1 MSMNG
6 GDAAEQMVRILLDG
20 TETVVKITGE
30 GARQL
35 AAFLYAWAQQER
47 GKNPAQHG
55 RTSMVRL
62 LRSGQELQVFRLR
75 KEEYA
80 AFKPQARQYKL
91 LYAALR
97 NRRDPDGLIDVVV
110 RTDEI
115 PRVNHVLERL
125 GHDVSVL
132 DEDAANLALLNELE
146 PPFSGMAVAGVPI
159 DGDVLRSAG
168 IEACDAVAAVTKDD
182 NINLMVAQIAR
193 ELFGVKQP
201 AISKHLK
208 NIYDSG
214 ELNEES
220 TYSILEYMG
229 NDGKQKYQTR
239 FYNLDAILS
248 VGYRVNSKNAT
259 RRCFAERPR

>member
-35 AAFLYAWAQQER
+35 AGFLYAWAQQER

-62 LRSGQELQVFRLR
+62 LKSGQELQVFRLR

-125 GHDVSVL
+125 GYGSVQQGENSKKKEPPSSRSSSAAG
-132 DEDAANLALLNELE
+132 DRPRRSAEDADSRGERKTSIRARLELY
-146 PPFSGMAVAGVPI
+146 
-159 DGDVLRSAG
+159 RK
-168 IEACDAVAAVTKDD
+168 EAEKPKGRLPVKEKGGKD
-182 NINLMVAQIAR
+182 R
-193 ELFGVKQP
+193 
-201 AISKHLK
+201 
-208 NIYDSG
+208 
-214 ELNEES
+214 
-220 TYSILEYMG
+220 
-229 NDGKQKYQTR
+229 
-239 FYNLDAILS
+239 
-248 VGYRVNSKNAT
+248 
-259 RRCFAERPR
+259 

>member
-1 MSMNG
+1 MSMNS

-20 TETVVKITGE
+20 TETAVKITGE

-62 LRSGQELQVFRLR
+62 LKSGQELQVFRLR

-80 AFKPQARQYKL
+80 AFKPEARQYKL

-125 GHDVSVL
+125 GYGSVQQGENSKKKEPPSSRSSSAAG
-132 DEDAANLALLNELE
+132 DRPRRSAEDADSRGERKTSVRARLELYRSKTE
-146 PPFSGMAVAGVPI
+146 EKLVKSPGKSRKDKGMET
-159 DGDVLRSAG
+159 S
-168 IEACDAVAAVTKDD
+168 
-182 NINLMVAQIAR
+182 
-193 ELFGVKQP
+193 
-201 AISKHLK
+201 SHH
-208 NIYDSG
+208 
-214 ELNEES
+214 
-220 TYSILEYMG
+220 
-229 NDGKQKYQTR
+229 
-239 FYNLDAILS
+239 
-248 VGYRVNSKNAT
+248 
-259 RRCFAERPR
+259 RR

>member
-35 AAFLYAWAQQER
+35 AAFLYAWAQQEH

-62 LRSGQELQVFRLR
+62 LKSGQELQVFRLR

-91 LYAALR
+91 LYAVLR

-125 GHDVSVL
+125 GYGSVQQGENSKKKEPPSSRSSNAAG
-132 DEDAANLALLNELE
+132 DRPRRSAEDADSRGERKTSVRARLELY
-146 PPFSGMAVAGVPI
+146 
-159 DGDVLRSAG
+159 RK
-168 IEACDAVAAVTKDD
+168 EAEKPKGRLPVKEKGGKD
-182 NINLMVAQIAR
+182 R
-193 ELFGVKQP
+193 
-201 AISKHLK
+201 
-208 NIYDSG
+208 
-214 ELNEES
+214 
-220 TYSILEYMG
+220 
-229 NDGKQKYQTR
+229 
-239 FYNLDAILS
+239 
-248 VGYRVNSKNAT
+248 
-259 RRCFAERPR
+259 

>member
-35 AAFLYAWAQQER
+35 AAFLYARAQQEP

-62 LRSGQELQVFRLR
+62 LKSGQELQVFRLR

-125 GHDVSVL
+125 GYGSVQQGENSKKKKNLRRREARALQGTGRGARQRTQTAVVSVRH
-132 DEDAANLALLNELE
+132 
-146 PPFSGMAVAGVPI
+146 PSGRGWSCIVRRRRSRRGVCP
-159 DGDVLRSAG
+159 
-168 IEACDAVAAVTKDD
+168 
-182 NINLMVAQIAR
+182 
-193 ELFGVKQP
+193 
-201 AISKHLK
+201 
-208 NIYDSG
+208 
-214 ELNEES
+214 
-220 TYSILEYMG
+220 
-229 NDGKQKYQTR
+229 
-239 FYNLDAILS
+239 
-248 VGYRVNSKNAT
+248 
-259 RRCFAERPR
+259 

>member
-62 LRSGQELQVFRLR
+62 LKSGQELQVFRLR

-80 AFKPQARQYKL
+80 AFKPQARQYRL

-125 GHDVSVL
+125 GYGCVQQGENSKKKEPPSSRSSSAAGDRPRRSA
-132 DEDAANLALLNELE
+132 EDADSRGERKTSVRARLELY
-146 PPFSGMAVAGVPI
+146 
-159 DGDVLRSAG
+159 RK
-168 IEACDAVAAVTKDD
+168 EAEKPKGRLPVKEKGGKD
-182 NINLMVAQIAR
+182 R
-193 ELFGVKQP
+193 
-201 AISKHLK
+201 
-208 NIYDSG
+208 
-214 ELNEES
+214 
-220 TYSILEYMG
+220 
-229 NDGKQKYQTR
+229 
-239 FYNLDAILS
+239 
-248 VGYRVNSKNAT
+248 
-259 RRCFAERPR
+259 

>member
-62 LRSGQELQVFRLR
+62 LKSGQELQVFRLR

-125 GHDVSVL
+125 GYGSVQQGENSKKKEPPSSRSSSAAG
-132 DEDAANLALLNELE
+132 DRPRRSAEDADSRGERKTSVRARLELY
-146 PPFSGMAVAGVPI
+146 
-159 DGDVLRSAG
+159 RK
-168 IEACDAVAAVTKDD
+168 EAEKPKGRLPVKEKGGKD
-182 NINLMVAQIAR
+182 R
-193 ELFGVKQP
+193 
-201 AISKHLK
+201 
-208 NIYDSG
+208 
-214 ELNEES
+214 
-220 TYSILEYMG
+220 
-229 NDGKQKYQTR
+229 
-239 FYNLDAILS
+239 
-248 VGYRVNSKNAT
+248 
-259 RRCFAERPR
+259 

>member
-125 GHDVSVL
+125 GYGSVQQGENSKKKEPPSSRSSSAAENRL
-132 DEDAANLALLNELE
+132 KRSAEDADSRGERKTSVRASLELYRKE
-146 PPFSGMAVAGVPI
+146 AEKQSSRTPI
-159 DGDVLRSAG
+159 KGKIG
-168 IEACDAVAAVTKDD
+168 KD
-182 NINLMVAQIAR
+182 R
-193 ELFGVKQP
+193 E
-201 AISKHLK
+201 
-208 NIYDSG
+208 
-214 ELNEES
+214 
-220 TYSILEYMG
+220 
-229 NDGKQKYQTR
+229 
-239 FYNLDAILS
+239 
-248 VGYRVNSKNAT
+248 
-259 RRCFAERPR
+259 

>member
-35 AAFLYAWAQQER
+35 AAFLYAWAQQEP

-62 LRSGQELQVFRLR
+62 LKSGQELQVFRLR

-125 GHDVSVL
+125 GYGSVQQGENSKKKEPPSSRSSSAAG
-132 DEDAANLALLNELE
+132 DRPRRSAEDADSRGERKTSVRARLELY
-146 PPFSGMAVAGVPI
+146 
-159 DGDVLRSAG
+159 RK
-168 IEACDAVAAVTKDD
+168 EAEKPKGRLPVKEKGGKD
-182 NINLMVAQIAR
+182 R
-193 ELFGVKQP
+193 
-201 AISKHLK
+201 
-208 NIYDSG
+208 
-214 ELNEES
+214 
-220 TYSILEYMG
+220 
-229 NDGKQKYQTR
+229 
-239 FYNLDAILS
+239 
-248 VGYRVNSKNAT
+248 
-259 RRCFAERPR
+259 

>member
-125 GHDVSVL
+125 GYGSVQQG
-132 DEDAANLALLNELE
+132 ENSKKKE
-146 PPFSGMAVAGVPI
+146 PPSSRSSSAAGDRPR
-159 DGDVLRSAG
+159 RSAEG
-168 IEACDAVAAVTKDD
+168 ADSRGERKPSVKAKLELYRKETEKPKVRLPVKEKGGKD
-182 NINLMVAQIAR
+182 R
-193 ELFGVKQP
+193 
-201 AISKHLK
+201 
-208 NIYDSG
+208 
-214 ELNEES
+214 
-220 TYSILEYMG
+220 
-229 NDGKQKYQTR
+229 
-239 FYNLDAILS
+239 
-248 VGYRVNSKNAT
+248 
-259 RRCFAERPR
+259 

>member
-35 AAFLYAWAQQER
+35 AAFLYAWAQQEH

-62 LRSGQELQVFRLR
+62 LKSGQELQVFRLR

-125 GHDVSVL
+125 GYGSVQQGENSKKKEPPSSRSSSAAG
-132 DEDAANLALLNELE
+132 DRPRRSAEDADSRGERRQSVKARLELY
-146 PPFSGMAVAGVPI
+146 
-159 DGDVLRSAG
+159 RSKAEEKPAKSPG
-168 IEACDAVAAVTKDD
+168 RSRKDKG
-182 NINLMVAQIAR
+182 R
-193 ELFGVKQP
+193 
-201 AISKHLK
+201 
-208 NIYDSG
+208 
-214 ELNEES
+214 
-220 TYSILEYMG
+220 
-229 NDGKQKYQTR
+229 
-239 FYNLDAILS
+239 
-248 VGYRVNSKNAT
+248 
-259 RRCFAERPR
+259 

>member
-62 LRSGQELQVFRLR
+62 LKSGQELQVFRLR

-125 GHDVSVL
+125 GYGSVQQGENSKKKEPPSL
-132 DEDAANLALLNELE
+132 RSSSAAGGRLRRSAEDADSRGERKTSVRARLELYRKE
-146 PPFSGMAVAGVPI
+146 AEKQSSRTPI
-159 DGDVLRSAG
+159 KGKIG
-168 IEACDAVAAVTKDD
+168 KD
-182 NINLMVAQIAR
+182 R
-193 ELFGVKQP
+193 E
-201 AISKHLK
+201 
-208 NIYDSG
+208 
-214 ELNEES
+214 
-220 TYSILEYMG
+220 
-229 NDGKQKYQTR
+229 
-239 FYNLDAILS
+239 
-248 VGYRVNSKNAT
+248 
-259 RRCFAERPR
+259 

>member
-47 GKNPAQHG
+47 GRNPAQHG

-62 LRSGQELQVFRLR
+62 LKSGQELQVFRLR

-91 LYAALR
+91 LYAVLR
-97 NRRDPDGLIDVVV
+97 NRRDPDGRIDVVV
-110 RTDEI
+110 LADEI

-125 GHDVSVL
+125 GYGSVQQGENSKKKEPPSSRSSNAAGDRL
-132 DEDAANLALLNELE
+132 RRSAEDADSRGERKTSVRARLELYRKE
-146 PPFSGMAVAGVPI
+146 AEKQSSRTPI
-159 DGDVLRSAG
+159 KGKIG
-168 IEACDAVAAVTKDD
+168 KD
-182 NINLMVAQIAR
+182 R
-193 ELFGVKQP
+193 E
-201 AISKHLK
+201 
-208 NIYDSG
+208 
-214 ELNEES
+214 
-220 TYSILEYMG
+220 
-229 NDGKQKYQTR
+229 
-239 FYNLDAILS
+239 
-248 VGYRVNSKNAT
+248 
-259 RRCFAERPR
+259 

>member
-6 GDAAEQMVRILLDG
+6 GDAAEQMVRILLEG

-35 AAFLYAWAQQER
+35 AGFLYAWAQQEH

-62 LRSGQELQVFRLR
+62 LKSGQELQVFRLR

-125 GHDVSVL
+125 GYGSVQQGENSKKKEPPSSRSSSAAG
-132 DEDAANLALLNELE
+132 DRPRRSAEDADSRGERKTSVRARLELY
-146 PPFSGMAVAGVPI
+146 
-159 DGDVLRSAG
+159 RK
-168 IEACDAVAAVTKDD
+168 EAEKPKGRLPVKEKGGKD
-182 NINLMVAQIAR
+182 R
-193 ELFGVKQP
+193 
-201 AISKHLK
+201 
-208 NIYDSG
+208 
-214 ELNEES
+214 
-220 TYSILEYMG
+220 
-229 NDGKQKYQTR
+229 
-239 FYNLDAILS
+239 
-248 VGYRVNSKNAT
+248 
-259 RRCFAERPR
+259 

>member
-35 AAFLYAWAQQER
+35 AGFLYAWAQQEH

-62 LRSGQELQVFRLR
+62 LKSGQELQVFRLR
-75 KEEYA
+75 KEE
-80 AFKPQARQYKL
+80 
-91 LYAALR
+91 YAALR

-125 GHDVSVL
+125 GYGSVQQGENSKKKEPPSSRSSSAAG
-132 DEDAANLALLNELE
+132 DRPRRSAEDADSRGERKTSVRARLELY
-146 PPFSGMAVAGVPI
+146 
-159 DGDVLRSAG
+159 RK
-168 IEACDAVAAVTKDD
+168 EAEKPKGRLPVKEKGGKD
-182 NINLMVAQIAR
+182 R
-193 ELFGVKQP
+193 
-201 AISKHLK
+201 
-208 NIYDSG
+208 
-214 ELNEES
+214 
-220 TYSILEYMG
+220 
-229 NDGKQKYQTR
+229 
-239 FYNLDAILS
+239 
-248 VGYRVNSKNAT
+248 
-259 RRCFAERPR
+259 

>member
-6 GDAAEQMVRILLDG
+6 GDVAEQMVRILLDG
-20 TETVVKITGE
+20 TEMVVRITGE

-35 AAFLYAWAQQER
+35 AAFLYAWTQQER

-62 LRSGQELQVFRLR
+62 LKSGQELQVFRLR

-125 GHDVSVL
+125 GYGSVQQ
-132 DEDAANLALLNELE
+132 EENSKKKPPSSQNL
-146 PPFSGMAVAGVPI
+146 SVAGDGQKRAAEDGNNHGKKKQSIRARLEIYRKEAENSRGRLPI
-159 DGDVLRSAG
+159 
-168 IEACDAVAAVTKDD
+168 KDK
-182 NINLMVAQIAR
+182 
-193 ELFGVKQP
+193 G
-201 AISKHLK
+201 
-208 NIYDSG
+208 
-214 ELNEES
+214 
-220 TYSILEYMG
+220 
-229 NDGKQKYQTR
+229 GKDR
-239 FYNLDAILS
+239 
-248 VGYRVNSKNAT
+248 
-259 RRCFAERPR
+259 

>member
-97 NRRDPDGLIDVVV
+97 NRRDPDGLI
-110 RTDEI
+110 
-115 PRVNHVLERL
+115 
-125 GHDVSVL
+125 G
-132 DEDAANLALLNELE
+132 A
-146 PPFSGMAVAGVPI
+146 
-159 DGDVLRSAG
+159 DG
-168 IEACDAVAAVTKDD
+168 
-182 NINLMVAQIAR
+182 
-193 ELFGVKQP
+193 
-201 AISKHLK
+201 
-208 NIYDSG
+208 
-214 ELNEES
+214 
-220 TYSILEYMG
+220 
-229 NDGKQKYQTR
+229 
-239 FYNLDAILS
+239 
-248 VGYRVNSKNAT
+248 
-259 RRCFAERPR
+259 

>member
-62 LRSGQELQVFRLR
+62 LKSGQELQVFRLR

-97 NRRDPDGLIDVVV
+97 NRQDPDGLIDVVV

-125 GHDVSVL
+125 GYGSVQQGENSKKKEPPSSRSSSAAG
-132 DEDAANLALLNELE
+132 DRPRRSAEDADSRGERKTSVKARLELC
-146 PPFSGMAVAGVPI
+146 
-159 DGDVLRSAG
+159 RK
-168 IEACDAVAAVTKDD
+168 EAEKPKGRLPVKEKGGKD
-182 NINLMVAQIAR
+182 R
-193 ELFGVKQP
+193 
-201 AISKHLK
+201 
-208 NIYDSG
+208 
-214 ELNEES
+214 
-220 TYSILEYMG
+220 
-229 NDGKQKYQTR
+229 
-239 FYNLDAILS
+239 
-248 VGYRVNSKNAT
+248 
-259 RRCFAERPR
+259 

>member
-20 TETVVKITGE
+20 TETAVKITGE

-47 GKNPAQHG
+47 GRNPAQHG

-62 LRSGQELQVFRLR
+62 LKSGQELQVFRLR

-115 PRVNHVLERL
+115 PRVNHVLEWL
-125 GHDVSVL
+125 GYGSVQQG
-132 DEDAANLALLNELE
+132 ENSKKKE
-146 PPFSGMAVAGVPI
+146 PPSSRSSSAAGDRPR
-159 DGDVLRSAG
+159 RSAEG
-168 IEACDAVAAVTKDD
+168 ADSRGERKTSVR
-182 NINLMVAQIAR
+182 AR
-193 ELFGVKQP
+193 LELYRSKVEDKP
-201 AISKHLK
+201 AKSPGRVRK
-208 NIYDSG
+208 NKG
-214 ELNEES
+214 
-220 TYSILEYMG
+220 
-229 NDGKQKYQTR
+229 R
-239 FYNLDAILS
+239 
-248 VGYRVNSKNAT
+248 
-259 RRCFAERPR
+259 

>member
-35 AAFLYAWAQQER
+35 AAFLYAWAQQEH

-62 LRSGQELQVFRLR
+62 LKSGQELQVFRLR

-97 NRRDPDGLIDVVV
+97 NRQDPDGLIDVVV

-125 GHDVSVL
+125 GYGSVQQGENSKKKEPPSSRSSSAAG
-132 DEDAANLALLNELE
+132 DRPRRSAEDADSRGERKTSVRARLELY
-146 PPFSGMAVAGVPI
+146 
-159 DGDVLRSAG
+159 RK
-168 IEACDAVAAVTKDD
+168 EAEKPKGRLPVKEKGGKD
-182 NINLMVAQIAR
+182 R
-193 ELFGVKQP
+193 
-201 AISKHLK
+201 
-208 NIYDSG
+208 
-214 ELNEES
+214 
-220 TYSILEYMG
+220 
-229 NDGKQKYQTR
+229 
-239 FYNLDAILS
+239 
-248 VGYRVNSKNAT
+248 
-259 RRCFAERPR
+259 

>member
-35 AAFLYAWAQQER
+35 AAFLYAWAQQEH

-62 LRSGQELQVFRLR
+62 LKSGQELQVFRLR

-125 GHDVSVL
+125 GYGSVQQGENSKKKEPPSSRSSSAAG
-132 DEDAANLALLNELE
+132 DRPRRSAEDADSRGERKTSVRARLELY
-146 PPFSGMAVAGVPI
+146 
-159 DGDVLRSAG
+159 RK
-168 IEACDAVAAVTKDD
+168 EAEKPKGR
-182 NINLMVAQIAR
+182 LP
-193 ELFGVKQP
+193 VKE
-201 AISKHLK
+201 K
-208 NIYDSG
+208 G
-214 ELNEES
+214 
-220 TYSILEYMG
+220 G
-229 NDGKQKYQTR
+229 NDR
-239 FYNLDAILS
+239 
-248 VGYRVNSKNAT
+248 
-259 RRCFAERPR
+259 

>member
-47 GKNPAQHG
+47 GKNPVQHG

-62 LRSGQELQVFRLR
+62 LKSGQELQVFRLR

-125 GHDVSVL
+125 GYGSVQQGENSKKKEPPSSRSSSAAG
-132 DEDAANLALLNELE
+132 DRPRRSAEDADSRGERRQSVKARLELYRSKAE
-146 PPFSGMAVAGVPI
+146 EKSAKSSG
-159 DGDVLRSAG
+159 RSR
-168 IEACDAVAAVTKDD
+168 KDKG
-182 NINLMVAQIAR
+182 R
-193 ELFGVKQP
+193 
-201 AISKHLK
+201 
-208 NIYDSG
+208 
-214 ELNEES
+214 
-220 TYSILEYMG
+220 
-229 NDGKQKYQTR
+229 
-239 FYNLDAILS
+239 
-248 VGYRVNSKNAT
+248 
-259 RRCFAERPR
+259 

>member
-47 GKNPAQHG
+47 GRNPAQHG

-62 LRSGQELQVFRLR
+62 LKSGQELQVFRLR

-115 PRVNHVLERL
+115 PRVNNVLERL
-125 GHDVSVL
+125 GYGSVQQGENSKKKEPPSL
-132 DEDAANLALLNELE
+132 RSSSAAEDRLKRSAEDADSRGERKTSVRARLELYRSKAE
-146 PPFSGMAVAGVPI
+146 EK
-159 DGDVLRSAG
+159 SAG
-168 IEACDAVAAVTKDD
+168 SPGRGRKDKG
-182 NINLMVAQIAR
+182 R
-193 ELFGVKQP
+193 
-201 AISKHLK
+201 
-208 NIYDSG
+208 
-214 ELNEES
+214 
-220 TYSILEYMG
+220 
-229 NDGKQKYQTR
+229 
-239 FYNLDAILS
+239 
-248 VGYRVNSKNAT
+248 
-259 RRCFAERPR
+259 

>member
-62 LRSGQELQVFRLR
+62 LKSGQELQVFRLR

-97 NRRDPDGLIDVVV
+97 NRQDPDGRIGWCGRMRSRASTMCWSGWGTGACSRGRILKKKEPPSSRSSSAAGD
-110 RTDEI
+110 
-115 PRVNHVLERL
+115 RL
-125 GHDVSVL
+125 RRSA
-132 DEDAANLALLNELE
+132 EDA
-146 PPFSGMAVAGVPI
+146 
-159 DGDVLRSAG
+159 
-168 IEACDAVAAVTKDD
+168 
-182 NINLMVAQIAR
+182 
-193 ELFGVKQP
+193 
-201 AISKHLK
+201 
-208 NIYDSG
+208 DSRG
-214 ELNEES
+214 E
-220 TYSILEYMG
+220 
-229 NDGKQKYQTR
+229 
-239 FYNLDAILS
+239 
-248 VGYRVNSKNAT
+248 
-259 RRCFAERPR
+259 

>member
-30 GARQL
+30 GSRQL
-35 AAFLYAWAQQER
+35 AAFLYAWAQQEH
-47 GKNPAQHG
+47 GKHPAQHG

-62 LRSGQELQVFRLR
+62 LKSGQELQVFRLR

-110 RTDEI
+110 RSDEI

-125 GHDVSVL
+125 GYGSVQQGENSKKKEPPSSRSSSAAG
-132 DEDAANLALLNELE
+132 DRPRRSAEDADSRGERKTSVRARLELY
-146 PPFSGMAVAGVPI
+146 
-159 DGDVLRSAG
+159 RK
-168 IEACDAVAAVTKDD
+168 EAEKPKGRLPVKEKGGKD
-182 NINLMVAQIAR
+182 R
-193 ELFGVKQP
+193 
-201 AISKHLK
+201 
-208 NIYDSG
+208 
-214 ELNEES
+214 
-220 TYSILEYMG
+220 
-229 NDGKQKYQTR
+229 
-239 FYNLDAILS
+239 
-248 VGYRVNSKNAT
+248 
-259 RRCFAERPR
+259 